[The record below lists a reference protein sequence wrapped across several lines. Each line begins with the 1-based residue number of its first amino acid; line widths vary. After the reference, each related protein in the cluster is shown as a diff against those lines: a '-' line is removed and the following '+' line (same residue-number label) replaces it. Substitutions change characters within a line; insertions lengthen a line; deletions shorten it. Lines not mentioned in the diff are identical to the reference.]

1 MKDYRFIK
9 DVTVDRKNIF
19 DQPVTSDMGT
29 YDSIR
34 KIARR

>member
-1 MKDYRFIK
+1 MKDYRFIQ
-9 DVTVDRKNIF
+9 DVTIDRKNIF
-19 DQPVTSDMGT
+19 DQQVASDMRT